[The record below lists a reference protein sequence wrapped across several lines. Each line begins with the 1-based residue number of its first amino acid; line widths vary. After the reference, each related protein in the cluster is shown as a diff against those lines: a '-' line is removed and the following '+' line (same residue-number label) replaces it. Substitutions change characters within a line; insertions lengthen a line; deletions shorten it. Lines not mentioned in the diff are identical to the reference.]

1 MSQIRVNIHDVM
13 HDEQQF
19 NVNQLEERMEKNAHS
34 YDVESVEIKKGN
46 KNSPVFFEFEPYM
59 NNVNFNT
66 IRRAA
71 KEVLY
76 PMELKLDGV
85 DREHAVRDNN
95 LMIINS

>member
-1 MSQIRVNIHDVM
+1 MGQIRVKIHDVM

-19 NVNQLEERMEKNAHS
+19 NVNKLEERMEKNAHE
-34 YDVESVEIKKGN
+34 VESVEIKKGN
-46 KNSPVFFEFEPYM
+46 RNSPVFFEFEPYM

-71 KEVLY
+71 KEVLS
-76 PMELKLDGV
+76 PMELELDGV
-85 DREHAVRDNN
+85 DRDHAVRDNN